1 MKKNS
6 WLSLTLLFVTYF
18 IFGWKLSEFDIP
30 PHLTWFLAVA
40 SILVLA
46 IALSF
51 PLKDTKSFMMRWFS
65 SDVGAFLSIILGA
78 FVAVIVVAWLHLF
91 VTCLVLISAGALARL
106 DIQLSGW
113 KNWRAFAILATISLT
128 GVGLGGA
135 IEYFVKNGQVGNL
148 IRVMGNW

>member
-6 WLSLTLLFVTYF
+6 WLSLTLLFLTYF
-18 IFGWKLSEFDIP
+18 TFGWKLSEFDVP
-30 PHLTWFLAVA
+30 PHLTWFLAIAAV
-40 SILVLA
+40 LVLA
-46 IALSF
+46 MALSF
-51 PLKDTKSFMMRWFS
+51 PLKDTKALMMRWFS

-91 VTCLVLISAGALARL
+91 VTVLVLTSAGALARL

-113 KNWRAFAILATISLT
+113 KNWRAFAVLATISLT

-135 IEYFVKNGQVGNL
+135 IEFLSRTGRLGIFQG
-148 IRVMGNW
+148 